1 MARGDFFRG
10 LDGERMSELNEQ
22 QYIMAIDEGTTSTR
36 AIIFDH
42 GGNKVGM
49 SQQEFHQY
57 FPQPGWVEHDAT
69 EIWDAVQQVISD
81 VIIKTQIKPYRI
93 AAIGITN
100 QRETTVIWDRHT
112 GKPIYH
118 AIVWQSKQ
126 TSKIAEQLIHDGY
139 KKMIHDKTGLVIDS
153 YFAAT
158 KIKWILDRVPGARE
172 KAAKGDLL
180 FGTIDTWLLWNLTGG
195 RVHATDVTNAS
206 RTMLFNIHTLEWDQ
220 DILDLLDIPRQILP
234 EVKESSA
241 IYGYTGDFNFY
252 EVQIPIAGIAGDQQ
266 AALFGQA
273 AYDKGAVKNT
283 YGTGAFIVMNTGLQP
298 TLSANGLLTTIA
310 YGLDG
315 KTHYALEGSIF
326 VAGSAVQ
333 WLRDGLRF
341 FKHASESEKLAV
353 AAKSTGGVYVVPAF
367 TGLGAPYWDQEVRGA
382 MFGLTRGTNREQI
395 IRATLEAIAYQT
407 RDVVDTMVKD
417 THLPLSALTVNG
429 GASRNNF
436 LMQFQA
442 DILQTPIKRAA
453 MEETTA
459 LGAAFLAG
467 LAVDFWSN
475 TDELRKLSKIG
486 DQFQPLMN
494 KKQAAQLYAGW
505 QQAIRAAQYFSHGD
519 NK

>member
-1 MARGDFFRG
+1 
-10 LDGERMSELNEQ
+10 MSEQ
-22 QYIMAIDEGTTSTR
+22 QYIMAIDQGTTSSR

-42 GGNKVGM
+42 DGNKVAI
-49 SQQEFHQY
+49 SQQEFPQY
-57 FPQPGWVEHDAT
+57 FPQPGWVEHDPL
-69 EIWDAVQQVISD
+69 EIWDSVQSVISN
-81 VIIKTQIKPYRI
+81 VMIKSQIKPYKI

-112 GKPIYH
+112 GKPIYN

-126 TSKIAEQLIHDGY
+126 TSDIAEQLIKDGY
-139 KKMIHDKTGLVIDS
+139 KDMIHKKTGLVIDS

-158 KIKWILDRVPGARE
+158 KIKWILDHVPGARE
-172 KAAKGDLL
+172 KAAKGDLM
-180 FGTIDTWLLWNLTGG
+180 FGTIDTWLLWKLSGR

-220 DILDLLDIPRQILP
+220 DILDLLEIPQSLLP
-234 EVKESSA
+234 EVKPSSA
-241 IYGYTGDFNFY
+241 IYGYTGDYHFY
-252 EVQIPIAGIAGDQQ
+252 GVQIPIAGIAGDQQ

-273 AYDKGAVKNT
+273 AYDKGSIKNT
-283 YGTGAFIVMNTGLQP
+283 YGTGAFIVMNTGLKP
-298 TLSANGLLTTIA
+298 TLSDNGLLTTIA

-315 KTHYALEGSIF
+315 QTHYALEGSIF

-333 WLRDGLRF
+333 WLRDGLKM
-341 FKHASESEKLAV
+341 FKKASESEQMAV
-353 AAKSTGGVYVVPAF
+353 DAKTTGGVYVVPAF

-382 MFGLTRGTNREQI
+382 MFGLTRGTERGHI

-407 RDVVDTMVKD
+407 KDVVDTMVKD
-417 THLPLSALTVNG
+417 TQLPLTALTVNG

-436 LMQFQA
+436 MMQFQA

-467 LAVDFWSN
+467 LAVDFWEDQ
-475 TDELRKLSKIG
+475 DELRKLSRIG
-486 DQFQPLMN
+486 DQFDPQMDL
-494 KKQAAQLYAGW
+494 QEATDLYRGWQRAIAAAQFYGK
-505 QQAIRAAQYFSHGD
+505 D
-519 NK
+519 

>member
-1 MARGDFFRG
+1 
-10 LDGERMSELNEQ
+10 
-22 QYIMAIDEGTTSTR
+22 MAIDQGTTSSR

-42 GGNKVGM
+42 DGNKVAI
-49 SQQEFHQY
+49 SQQEFPQY
-57 FPQPGWVEHDAT
+57 FPQPGWVEHDPL
-69 EIWDAVQQVISD
+69 EIWDSVQSVISN
-81 VIIKTQIKPYRI
+81 VMIKSQIKPYKI

-112 GKPIYH
+112 GKPIYN

-126 TSKIAEQLIHDGY
+126 TSDIAEQLIKDGY
-139 KKMIHDKTGLVIDS
+139 KDMIHKKTGLVIDS

-158 KIKWILDRVPGARE
+158 KIKWILDHVPGARG
-172 KAAKGDLL
+172 KAAKGDLM
-180 FGTIDTWLLWNLTGG
+180 FGTIDTWLLWKLSGR

-220 DILDLLDIPRQILP
+220 DILDLLEIPQSLLP
-234 EVKESSA
+234 EVKPSSA
-241 IYGYTGDFNFY
+241 IYGYTGDYHFY
-252 EVQIPIAGIAGDQQ
+252 GVQIPIAGIAGDQQ

-273 AYDKGAVKNT
+273 AYDKGSIKNT
-283 YGTGAFIVMNTGLQP
+283 YGTGAFIVMNTGLKP
-298 TLSANGLLTTIA
+298 TLSDNGLLTTIA

-315 KTHYALEGSIF
+315 QTHYALEGSIF

-333 WLRDGLRF
+333 WLRDGLKMF
-341 FKHASESEKLAV
+341 NKASESEQMAV
-353 AAKSTGGVYVVPAF
+353 DAKTTGGVYVVPAF

-382 MFGLTRGTNREQI
+382 MFGLTRGTERGNI

-407 RDVVDTMVKD
+407 KDVVDTMVKD
-417 THLPLSALTVNG
+417 TQLPLTALTVNG

-436 LMQFQA
+436 MMQFQA

-467 LAVDFWSN
+467 LAVDFWEDQ
-475 TDELRKLSKIG
+475 DELRKLSRIG
-486 DQFQPLMN
+486 DQFDPQMDPQEAADLYRGW
-494 KKQAAQLYAGW
+494 QRAIAAAQFYGK
-505 QQAIRAAQYFSHGD
+505 D
-519 NK
+519 

>member
-1 MARGDFFRG
+1 
-10 LDGERMSELNEQ
+10 
-22 QYIMAIDEGTTSTR
+22 MAIDQGTTSSR

-42 GGNKVGM
+42 DGNKVAI
-49 SQQEFHQY
+49 SQQEFPQY
-57 FPQPGWVEHDAT
+57 FPQPGWVEHDPL
-69 EIWDAVQQVISD
+69 EIWDSVQSVISN
-81 VIIKTQIKPYRI
+81 VMIKSQIKPYKI

-112 GKPIYH
+112 GKPIYN

-126 TSKIAEQLIHDGY
+126 TSDIAEQLIKDGY
-139 KKMIHDKTGLVIDS
+139 KDMIHKKTGLVIDS

-158 KIKWILDRVPGARE
+158 KIKWILDHVPGARE
-172 KAAKGDLL
+172 KAAKGDLM
-180 FGTIDTWLLWNLTGG
+180 FGTIDTWLLWKLSGR

-220 DILDLLDIPRQILP
+220 DILDLLEIPQSLLP
-234 EVKESSA
+234 VVKPSSA
-241 IYGYTGDFNFY
+241 IYGYTGDYHFY
-252 EVQIPIAGIAGDQQ
+252 GVQIPIAGIAGDQQ

-273 AYDKGAVKNT
+273 AYDKGSIKNT
-283 YGTGAFIVMNTGLQP
+283 YGTGAFIVMNTGLKP
-298 TLSANGLLTTIA
+298 TLSDNGLLTTIA

-315 KTHYALEGSIF
+315 QTHYALEGSIF

-333 WLRDGLRF
+333 WLRDGLKMF
-341 FKHASESEKLAV
+341 NKASESEQMAV
-353 AAKSTGGVYVVPAF
+353 DAKTTGGVYVVPAF

-382 MFGLTRGTNREQI
+382 MFGLTRGTERGHI

-407 RDVVDTMVKD
+407 KDVVDTMVKD
-417 THLPLSALTVNG
+417 TQLPLTALTVNG

-436 LMQFQA
+436 MMQFQA

-467 LAVDFWSN
+467 LAVDFWEDQ
-475 TDELRKLSKIG
+475 DELRKLSRIG
-486 DQFQPLMN
+486 DQFTPQMDPQEAADLYRGW
-494 KKQAAQLYAGW
+494 QRAIAAAQFYGK
-505 QQAIRAAQYFSHGD
+505 D
-519 NK
+519 

>member
-1 MARGDFFRG
+1 
-10 LDGERMSELNEQ
+10 
-22 QYIMAIDEGTTSTR
+22 MAIDQGTTSSR

-42 GGNKVGM
+42 DGNKVAI
-49 SQQEFHQY
+49 SQQEFPQY
-57 FPQPGWVEHDAT
+57 FPQPGWVEHDPL
-69 EIWDAVQQVISD
+69 EIWDSVQSVISN
-81 VIIKTQIKPYRI
+81 VMIKSQIKPYKI

-112 GKPIYH
+112 GKPIYN

-126 TSKIAEQLIHDGY
+126 TSDIAERLIKDGY
-139 KKMIHDKTGLVIDS
+139 KDMIHKKTGLVIDS

-158 KIKWILDRVPGARE
+158 KIKWILDHVPGARE
-172 KAAKGDLL
+172 KAAKGDLM
-180 FGTIDTWLLWNLTGG
+180 FGTIDTWLLWKLSGR

-220 DILDLLDIPRQILP
+220 DILDLLEIPQSLLP
-234 EVKESSA
+234 EVKPSSA
-241 IYGYTGDFNFY
+241 IYGYTGDYHFY
-252 EVQIPIAGIAGDQQ
+252 GVQIPIAGIAGDQQ

-273 AYDKGAVKNT
+273 AYDKGSIKNT
-283 YGTGAFIVMNTGLQP
+283 YGTGAFIVMNTGLKP
-298 TLSANGLLTTIA
+298 TLSDNGLLTTIA

-315 KTHYALEGSIF
+315 QTHYALEGSIF

-333 WLRDGLRF
+333 WLRDGLKMF
-341 FKHASESEKLAV
+341 NKASESEQMAV
-353 AAKSTGGVYVVPAF
+353 DAKTTGGVYVVPAF

-382 MFGLTRGTNREQI
+382 MFGLTRGTERGHI

-407 RDVVDTMVKD
+407 KDVVDTMVKD
-417 THLPLSALTVNG
+417 TQLPLTALTVNG

-436 LMQFQA
+436 MMQFQA

-467 LAVDFWSN
+467 LAVDFWEDQ
-475 TDELRKLSKIG
+475 DELRQLSRIG
-486 DQFQPLMN
+486 DQFDPQMDPQEATDLYRGW
-494 KKQAAQLYAGW
+494 QRAIAAAQFYGK
-505 QQAIRAAQYFSHGD
+505 D
-519 NK
+519 

>member
-1 MARGDFFRG
+1 
-10 LDGERMSELNEQ
+10 
-22 QYIMAIDEGTTSTR
+22 MAIDQGTTSSR

-42 GGNKVGM
+42 DGNKVAI
-49 SQQEFHQY
+49 SQQEFPQY
-57 FPQPGWVEHDAT
+57 FPQPGWVEHDPL
-69 EIWDAVQQVISD
+69 EIWDSVQSVISN
-81 VIIKTQIKPYRI
+81 VMIKSQIKPYKI

-112 GKPIYH
+112 GKPIYN

-126 TSKIAEQLIHDGY
+126 TSDIAERLIKDGY
-139 KKMIHDKTGLVIDS
+139 KDMIHKKTGLVIDS

-158 KIKWILDRVPGARE
+158 KIKWILDHVPGARE
-172 KAAKGDLL
+172 KAAKGDLM
-180 FGTIDTWLLWNLTGG
+180 FGTIDTWLLWKLSGR

-220 DILDLLDIPRQILP
+220 DILDLLEIPQSLLP
-234 EVKESSA
+234 EVKPSSA
-241 IYGYTGDFNFY
+241 IYGYTGDYHFY
-252 EVQIPIAGIAGDQQ
+252 GVQIPIAGIAGDQQ

-273 AYDKGAVKNT
+273 AYDKGSIKNT
-283 YGTGAFIVMNTGLQP
+283 YGTGAFIVMNTGLKP
-298 TLSANGLLTTIA
+298 TLSDNGLLTTIA

-315 KTHYALEGSIF
+315 QTHYALEGSIY

-333 WLRDGLRF
+333 WLRDGLKMF
-341 FKHASESEKLAV
+341 NKASESEQMAV
-353 AAKSTGGVYVVPAF
+353 DAKTTGGVYVVPAF

-382 MFGLTRGTNREQI
+382 MFGLTRGTERGHI

-407 RDVVDTMVKD
+407 KDVVDTMVKD
-417 THLPLSALTVNG
+417 TQLPLTALTVNG

-436 LMQFQA
+436 MMQFQA

-467 LAVDFWSN
+467 LAVDFWEDQ
-475 TDELRKLSKIG
+475 DELRKLSRIG
-486 DQFQPLMN
+486 DQFDPQMDL
-494 KKQAAQLYAGW
+494 QEATDLYRGWQRAIAAAQFYGK
-505 QQAIRAAQYFSHGD
+505 D
-519 NK
+519 

>member
-1 MARGDFFRG
+1 
-10 LDGERMSELNEQ
+10 MSEQ
-22 QYIMAIDEGTTSTR
+22 QYIMAIDQGTTSSR

-42 GGNKVGM
+42 DGNKVAI
-49 SQQEFHQY
+49 SQQEFPQY
-57 FPQPGWVEHDAT
+57 FPQPGWVEHNPL
-69 EIWDAVQQVISD
+69 EIWDSVQSVISN
-81 VIIKTQIKPYRI
+81 VMIKSQIKPYKI

-112 GKPIYH
+112 GKPIYN

-126 TSKIAEQLIHDGY
+126 TSDIAEQLIKDGY
-139 KKMIHDKTGLVIDS
+139 KDMIHKKTGLVIDS

-158 KIKWILDRVPGARE
+158 KIKWILDHVPGARE
-172 KAAKGDLL
+172 KAAKGDLM
-180 FGTIDTWLLWNLTGG
+180 FGTIDTWLLWKLSGR

-220 DILDLLDIPRQILP
+220 DILDLLEIPQSLLP
-234 EVKESSA
+234 VVKPSSA
-241 IYGYTGDFNFY
+241 IYGYTGDYHFY
-252 EVQIPIAGIAGDQQ
+252 GVQIPIAGIAGDQQ

-273 AYDKGAVKNT
+273 AYDKGSIKNT
-283 YGTGAFIVMNTGLQP
+283 YGTGAFIVMNTGLKP
-298 TLSANGLLTTIA
+298 TLSDNGLLTTIA

-315 KTHYALEGSIF
+315 QTHYALEGSIF

-333 WLRDGLRF
+333 WLRDGLKMF
-341 FKHASESEKLAV
+341 NKASESEQMAV
-353 AAKSTGGVYVVPAF
+353 DAKTTGGVYVVPAF

-382 MFGLTRGTNREQI
+382 MFGLTRGTERGHI

-407 RDVVDTMVKD
+407 KDVVDTMVKD
-417 THLPLSALTVNG
+417 TQLPLTALTVNG

-436 LMQFQA
+436 MMQFQA

-467 LAVDFWSN
+467 LAVDFWEDQ
-475 TDELRKLSKIG
+475 DELRKLSRIG
-486 DQFQPLMN
+486 DQFDPQMDPQEATDLYRGW
-494 KKQAAQLYAGW
+494 QRAIAAAQFYGK
-505 QQAIRAAQYFSHGD
+505 D
-519 NK
+519 

>member
-1 MARGDFFRG
+1 
-10 LDGERMSELNEQ
+10 
-22 QYIMAIDEGTTSTR
+22 MAIDQGTTSSR

-42 GGNKVGM
+42 DGNKVAI
-49 SQQEFHQY
+49 SQQEFPQY
-57 FPQPGWVEHDAT
+57 FPQPGWVEHDPL
-69 EIWDAVQQVISD
+69 EIWDSVQSVISN
-81 VIIKTQIKPYRI
+81 VMIKSQIKPYKI

-112 GKPIYH
+112 GKPIYN

-126 TSKIAEQLIHDGY
+126 TSDIAEQLIKDGY
-139 KKMIHDKTGLVIDS
+139 KDMIHKKTGLVIDS

-158 KIKWILDRVPGARE
+158 KIKWILDHVPGARE
-172 KAAKGDLL
+172 KAAKGDLM
-180 FGTIDTWLLWNLTGG
+180 FGTIDTWLLWKLSGR

-220 DILDLLDIPRQILP
+220 DILDLLEIPQSLLP
-234 EVKESSA
+234 VVKPSSA
-241 IYGYTGDFNFY
+241 IYGYTGDYHFY
-252 EVQIPIAGIAGDQQ
+252 GVQIPIAGIAGDQQ

-273 AYDKGAVKNT
+273 AYDKGSIKNT
-283 YGTGAFIVMNTGLQP
+283 YGTGAFIVMNTGLKP
-298 TLSANGLLTTIA
+298 TLSDNGLLTTIA

-315 KTHYALEGSIF
+315 QTHYALEGSIF

-333 WLRDGLRF
+333 WLRDGLKMF
-341 FKHASESEKLAV
+341 NKASESEQMAV
-353 AAKSTGGVYVVPAF
+353 DAKTTGGVYVVPAF

-382 MFGLTRGTNREQI
+382 MFGLTRGTERGHI

-407 RDVVDTMVKD
+407 KDVVDTMVKD
-417 THLPLSALTVNG
+417 TQLPLTALTVNG

-436 LMQFQA
+436 MMQFQA

-467 LAVDFWSN
+467 LAVDFWEDQ
-475 TDELRKLSKIG
+475 DELRKLSRIG
-486 DQFQPLMN
+486 DQFDPQMDL
-494 KKQAAQLYAGW
+494 QEATDLYRGWQRAIAAAQFY
-505 QQAIRAAQYFSHGD
+505 RKD
-519 NK
+519 

>member
-1 MARGDFFRG
+1 
-10 LDGERMSELNEQ
+10 
-22 QYIMAIDEGTTSTR
+22 MAIDQGTTSSR

-42 GGNKVGM
+42 DGNKVAI
-49 SQQEFHQY
+49 SQQEFPQY
-57 FPQPGWVEHDAT
+57 FPQPGWVEHDPL
-69 EIWDAVQQVISD
+69 EIWDSVQSVISN
-81 VIIKTQIKPYRI
+81 VMIKSQIKPYKI

-112 GKPIYH
+112 GKPIYN

-126 TSKIAEQLIHDGY
+126 TSDIAEQLIKDGY
-139 KKMIHDKTGLVIDS
+139 KDMIHKKTGLVIDS

-158 KIKWILDRVPGARE
+158 KIKWILDHVPGARE
-172 KAAKGDLL
+172 KAAKGDLM
-180 FGTIDTWLLWNLTGG
+180 FGTIDTWLLWNLSGR

-220 DILDLLDIPRQILP
+220 DILNLLEIPQSLLP
-234 EVKESSA
+234 EVKPSSA
-241 IYGYTGDFNFY
+241 IYGYTGDYHFY
-252 EVQIPIAGIAGDQQ
+252 GVQIPIAGIAGDQQ

-273 AYDKGAVKNT
+273 AYDKGSIKNT
-283 YGTGAFIVMNTGLQP
+283 YGTGAFIVMNTGLKP
-298 TLSANGLLTTIA
+298 TLSDNGLLTTIA

-315 KTHYALEGSIF
+315 QTHYALEGSIF

-333 WLRDGLRF
+333 WLRDGLKMF
-341 FKHASESEKLAV
+341 DKASESEQMAV
-353 AAKSTGGVYVVPAF
+353 DAKTTGGVYVVPAF

-382 MFGLTRGTNREQI
+382 MFGLTRGTERGHI

-407 RDVVDTMVKD
+407 KDVVDTMVKD
-417 THLPLSALTVNG
+417 TQLPLTALTVNG

-436 LMQFQA
+436 MMQFQA

-467 LAVDFWSN
+467 LAVDFWEDQ
-475 TDELRKLSKIG
+475 DELRKLSRIG
-486 DQFQPLMN
+486 DQFDPQMDPQEAADLYRGW
-494 KKQAAQLYAGW
+494 QRAIAAAQFYG
-505 QQAIRAAQYFSHGD
+505 R
-519 NK
+519 N